1 MTHVQLSPIITY
13 SQTDGDETHSFETA
27 LNFHWLRKCKFEPI
41 NQITLS
47 VVSNGKILIFLNQSQ
62 EYHFYLFKY
71 TNLKNPITN

>member
-1 MTHVQLSPIITY
+1 MTHVQLSPINTY
-13 SQTDGDETHSFETA
+13 LQTDGDETHSFETA

-62 EYHFYLFKY
+62 EYHLYSFKY
-71 TNLKNPITN
+71 TNLKKSDY